1 MLTKIFSVYTI
12 LFVKS
17 MYILLLHLVRCLST
31 SNYKLSLNFLDHL
44 CIAIYQYV
52 YNALFIFINCIG
64 HQFTI
69 HRLVWLDS
77 HLLLVEV
84 EILEEKGCDLLILHH
99 HDKME

>member
-1 MLTKIFSVYTI
+1 MLTKIFSLYTI

-17 MYILLLHLVRCLST
+17 MYMLLLHLVRCLST
-31 SNYKLSLNFLDHL
+31 SNYKLPTKFPRPFLYSYLLIRLQSSL
-44 CIAIYQYV
+44 
-52 YNALFIFINCIG
+52 YNNKL
-64 HQFTI
+64 

-77 HLLLVEV
+77 HLLLVKV